1 MALFAGLPLLLLLLL
16 PSLLALYKGRGEA
29 GQKRGKLERA
39 RGNGKGQ
46 SGAKQNPEETE
57 EE

>member
-39 RGNGKGQ
+39 RGEWERSEWSEAEPRRN
-46 SGAKQNPEETE
+46 
-57 EE
+57 